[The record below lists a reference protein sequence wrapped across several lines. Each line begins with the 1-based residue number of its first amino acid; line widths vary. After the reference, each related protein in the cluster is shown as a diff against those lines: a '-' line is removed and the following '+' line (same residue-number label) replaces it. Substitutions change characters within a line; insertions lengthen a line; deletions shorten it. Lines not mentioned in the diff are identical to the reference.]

1 MSAHKRE
8 RRFYMAAGVGVS
20 QRLVQVASTLIL
32 MPLLLRTLGV
42 AKFGIWGSASSLA
55 WLSGLVDIGIGTA
68 LVTLIARSKAAADD
82 EQARAHLAGALTFG
96 SAIAFVMVAV
106 AAAAFWGFG
115 AKAQFEPYLIAVVG
129 LALNV
134 PLNSAN
140 NAWMALQKGYV
151 SGFWELI
158 QTLLTLG
165 GVIVASAATTDVIVF
180 VAIVYGA
187 MVAANAGSLLHL
199 LILHPELRPHRQ
211 VPFSEVR
218 TVLHEG
224 FLLFALNL
232 VGGLSF
238 LLDNVLALQ
247 LLGPEASARMTIAM
261 RICMTGLGFLLVISQ
276 PLWPAFADAAGK
288 LDWRWIRRNLFRGMA
303 LLTGITSVGSLVL
316 ILLGPMLLKLWLHS
330 SLGIGSSMLWAI
342 SAWVF
347 AQALIRVPHLF
358 LNAVSIM
365 KYQIFVAALA
375 TGLAL
380 TLKPFL
386 ATRFD
391 VAGIL
396 WGTSATVGIVMV
408 PLFLSRSLKW
418 CSGVETDQI
427 GELSIKSESSRVI

>member
-8 RRFYMAAGVGVS
+8 RRFYMAAGAGVL

-42 AKFGIWGSASSLA
+42 AKFGIWGSSSSLA
-55 WLSGLVDIGIGTA
+55 WFSGLVDIGIGTA
-68 LVTLIARSKAAADD
+68 LVTLIARSKAAGKD
-82 EQARAHLAGALTFG
+82 EEARTHLTGALTFG
-96 SAIAFVMVAV
+96 SAIAVGMLGIATIL
-106 AAAAFWGFG
+106 FWSSG
-115 AKAQFEPYLIAVVG
+115 AGAQFEPYLIAVIG

-151 SGFWELI
+151 SGFWELV

-165 GVIVASAATTDVIVF
+165 GAIVASAATTDVIVF
-180 VAIVYGA
+180 VGIVYGA

-199 LILHPELRPHRQ
+199 LILHPELRPHHWA
-211 VPFSEVR
+211 PFSEVR

-232 VGGLSF
+232 IGGLSF

-247 LLGPEASARMTIAM
+247 LLGPEASARMTIAL

-276 PLWPAFADAAGK
+276 PLWPAFADAAEK
-288 LDWRWIRRNLFRGMA
+288 SDWRWIRRNLFRGMA
-303 LLTGITSVGSLVL
+303 LLTGITGVGSLVL
-316 ILLGPMLLKLWLHS
+316 VLLGPMLLKIWLHS
-330 SLGIGSSMLWAI
+330 NLGIGRSLLWAI
-342 SAWVF
+342 SAWVL
-347 AQALIRVPHLF
+347 AQAVIRVPHLF

-365 KYQIFVAALA
+365 KFQIVVSALA
-375 TGLAL
+375 SGLAL
-380 TLKPFL
+380 ALKPFL
-386 ATRFD
+386 AARLG

-396 WGTSATVGIVMV
+396 WGTSAMVGIVML
-408 PLFLSRSLKW
+408 PAFLSHGLKW
-418 CSGVETDQI
+418 CLRVEKDQMR
-427 GELSIKSESSRVI
+427 EANIKSRSSQVI

>member
-8 RRFYMAAGVGVS
+8 RRFYMAAGAGVV

-55 WLSGLVDIGIGTA
+55 WFSGLVDIGIGTA
-68 LVTLIARSKAAADD
+68 LVTLIARSKASAND
-82 EQARAHLAGALTFG
+82 EEARTHLTGALTFG
-96 SAIAFVMVAV
+96 SAIAFLMLAV

-129 LALNV
+129 LAINV
-134 PLNSAN
+134 PLSSAN

-165 GVIVASAATTDVIVF
+165 GAIVASAATTNVIVF
-180 VAIVYGA
+180 VVIVYGA

-199 LILHPELRPHRQ
+199 LIVHPELRPHRRA
-211 VPFSEVR
+211 PFSEVR

-276 PLWPAFADAAGK
+276 PLWPAFADAAQK
-288 LDWRWIRRNLFRGMA
+288 LEWRWIRRNLFRGMA
-303 LLTGITSVGSLVL
+303 LLTGISGVGSLVL
-316 ILLGPMLLKLWLHS
+316 VLSGPMLLKIWLHS

-365 KYQIFVAALA
+365 RYQIIVSALA
-375 TGLAL
+375 SGLAL
-380 TLKPFL
+380 ALKPFL
-386 ATRFD
+386 AARFD
-391 VAGIL
+391 AAGIL
-396 WGTSATVGIVMV
+396 WGTSATIGIVMV
-408 PLFLSRSLKW
+408 PAFLSRSLKR
-418 CSGVETDQI
+418 CSRIEKNRI
-427 GELSIKSESSRVI
+427 REASIKSGSSQVI